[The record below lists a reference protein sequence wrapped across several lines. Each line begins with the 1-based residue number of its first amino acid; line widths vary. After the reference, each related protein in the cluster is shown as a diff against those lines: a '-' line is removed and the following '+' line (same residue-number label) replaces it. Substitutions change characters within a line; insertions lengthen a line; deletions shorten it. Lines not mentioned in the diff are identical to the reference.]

1 MKGSHNHEVLGAQN
15 VMQRWEMTYMN
26 SSTYIWNI
34 LILKSPEEFEMGF
47 KVSACTAPNSTQ
59 VITSDLSKWIQ
70 ERHFGFA
77 VRSKIQGRHIGLAFG
92 NGFGGITC
100 MILQEVN

>member
-47 KVSACTAPNSTQ
+47 KS
-59 VITSDLSKWIQ
+59 
-70 ERHFGFA
+70 
-77 VRSKIQGRHIGLAFG
+77 IGLHSSQFHVGYHIRSFKVDLGAPLW
-92 NGFGGITC
+92 IC
-100 MILQEVN
+100 I